1 MYINQLSFNH
11 NLKSWKKQFT
21 LFAEMMGCSMIL
33 AKEINPDELVAIAY
47 SHPSENNLLI
57 NLQHHN
63 SFTLE
68 IINENQIRSFSNLQ
82 FNDQYDSYIERQS
95 GLKSFY
101 GVPIYDPLGKVF
113 GALCIYSRHL
123 SDLSNKNIHYLK
135 QIKTLLEDDLKI
147 IKQSEQIKNI
157 PQDTLLNDDEKFKYF
172 FHYSPVGIFFFDKN
186 KTITDCNEKFC
197 DILKSNRATLLGLT
211 MDKLQDK
218 RIIPTIDCA
227 LLGVE
232 DVYEGEYHLT
242 TNNNIIYILLKTSP
256 LYNQKKHISGGIGII
271 EDLSY
276 KKNVED
282 ALRES
287 ELKYKDLV
295 EKINDVIFSIDK
307 EGICTYISPVV
318 NVLISYTPKEI
329 IGHHFI
335 NFIQENYKLNFF
347 AALNKVSTGAN
358 VVSEIKLRS
367 KDGTD
372 HWIKA
377 SMRPIYDN
385 NGNYSGMHG
394 IAQDIGEARMAELSL
409 KESEKQFRLVATH
422 ISDIIFEWN
431 PLNDELKWHGN
442 PEVISPYLNS
452 VKTFSQL
459 NAFIHPDDKSLI
471 VSNWHNA
478 LNSKIAWKQEF
489 RICIPENKIIYI
501 KGNGLILFKGEIGYK
516 GFGTLTDIS
525 REKSLI
531 ANLQLTNE
539 MLEENISKVNGL
551 LLAIPDMMF
560 VFNKEGIITDYHTN
574 NEDALYCKSSHFINN
589 HVTKTL
595 PPNIAD
601 LTLKYI
607 DKVLMHKNIETY
619 RYALEVQ
626 NKICTYESRMV
637 YLNPTHTL
645 SIIRDVSEQEKAE
658 NDLIKAKEK
667 AEESDRLKSSFLAN
681 MSHEIRTPMNG
692 IIGFSELLKSK
703 NLTPDDKHYYTSVIV
718 DSGHQLL
725 DIINDVLE
733 ISKIETGQIS
743 IHIAETDVHKLSE
756 SLVKFFR
763 KRAEHKKNTLIIK
776 TTNNGAQ
783 NIIKTDETKLRQI
796 LNNLVS
802 NAIKFTKN
810 GTIEIGYELKNNN
823 TIEFYVQDSGIGIAP
838 KEQSMIFQR
847 FTQANSHI
855 MPKNSGTGLG
865 LSISKSLVELLGG
878 QIWVDSKLNEG
889 SRFTF
894 SLPYQS

>member
-1 MYINQLSFNH
+1 
-11 NLKSWKKQFT
+11 
-21 LFAEMMGCSMIL
+21 MMGCSMIL
-33 AKEINPDELVAIAY
+33 AKEMNPNELVAIAY
-47 SHPSENNLLI
+47 NHPSENNLLI

-63 SFTLE
+63 SFTSE
-68 IINENQIRSFSNLQ
+68 IIKENQIRSFSNLQ
-82 FNDQYDSYIERQS
+82 FKDQYNSYLEKQS

-101 GVPIYDPLGKVF
+101 GVPIYDTTGNVF
-113 GALCIYSRHL
+113 GALCLYSR
-123 SDLSNKNIHYLK
+123 DLSVLSPQKINYLK
-135 QIKTLLEDDLKI
+135 QIKTLIEDDLKV
-147 IKQSEQIKNI
+147 IKQSGQIKNI
-157 PQDTLLNDDEKFKYF
+157 PQDTLLGDNEKFKYF
-172 FHYSPVGIFFFDKN
+172 FHYSPVGIFFFDEN

-197 DILKSNRATLLGLT
+197 DILKSNRATLLGLN
-211 MDKLQDK
+211 MSKLQDK

-242 TNNNIIYILLKTSP
+242 TNNNVVYILLKTSP
-256 LYNQKKHISGGIGII
+256 IYNQKKHISGGIGII

-318 NVLISYTPKEI
+318 NVLINYTPKEI

-335 NFIQENYKLNFF
+335 NFIQENYKITFF
-347 AALNKVSTGAN
+347 DALNKVSSGTI

-367 KDGTD
+367 KDKTD

-377 SMRPIYDN
+377 SMRPVYDN
-385 NGNYSGMHG
+385 NGNYSGIHG

-422 ISDIIFEWN
+422 ISDIIYEWN
-431 PLNDELKWHGN
+431 PFNDELKWHGN
-442 PEVISPYLNS
+442 PDVISPCLNA

-459 NAFIHPDDKSLI
+459 NSLIHPEDKSLI
-471 VSNWHNA
+471 VSNWHKA
-478 LNSKIAWKQEF
+478 LNNKKAWKQEF
-489 RICIPENKIIYI
+489 RICIPENKIIHI

-525 REKSLI
+525 HEKSLI

-539 MLEENISKVNGL
+539 MLEENISKINGL

-560 VFNKEGIITDYHTN
+560 VFNSDGVITDYHSN
-574 NEDALYCKSSHFINN
+574 NENALYRKSSHFINK

-595 PPNIAD
+595 PPKIAD

-607 DKVLMHKNIETY
+607 DKVLMDKNIETY

-658 NDLIKAKEK
+658 NDLIQAKEK

-692 IIGFSELLKSK
+692 IIGFSELLKFK
-703 NLTPDDKHYYTSVIV
+703 NLTPDDRQYYTSVIV

-743 IHIAETDVHKLSE
+743 IHIAETDVYKLSN
-756 SLVKFFR
+756 SLVKFFH
-763 KRAEHKKNTLIIK
+763 KRAEHKKNTLITK
-776 TTNNGAQ
+776 TPSIAAQ
-783 NIIKTDETKLRQI
+783 SIIKTDETKVRQI

-823 TIEFYVQDSGIGIAP
+823 TIEFYVQDSGIGIAQN
-838 KEQSMIFQR
+838 EHDMIFQR
-847 FTQANSHI
+847 FTQANSQLK
-855 MPKNSGTGLG
+855 PKHSGTGLG

-878 QIWVDSKLNEG
+878 QIWVDSELNNG

-894 SLPYQS
+894 SIPYQS